1 MSYDE
6 MADAIERFAGGSS
19 ASWEW
24 EEYFLT
30 AKCDDPLLKY
40 VQQRVLAVSF
50 EFSPGAEGGY
60 TNSEGLAVLRGL
72 AYQLRSEAR
81 KSRCASS

>member
-6 MADAIERFAGGSS
+6 MADAIERFVDGSS

-30 AKCDDPLLKY
+30 AKYEDPLLKH

-50 EFSPGAEGGY
+50 EFPPGAEGGY
-60 TNSEGLAVLRGL
+60 TSAEGLEVLRDL
-72 AYQLRSEAR
+72 AHRLRSEAR
-81 KSRCASS
+81 A